1 MISPLALL
9 NALAALNAA
18 AAVRVDADT
27 FAKLCERPDA
37 QRLILNGVLCVD
49 LDGVTYRR
57 AEALYHEAPRADL
70 DTAAAFARSPL
81 DILTAAALNAAAA
94 VNVDADTFAKLCER
108 PDAQRFTL
116 DDLADGVAFDG
127 CVTADGVAYRVN
139 VAPAAFERSIFAAAA
154 GVQPKAARVDADTF
168 AKLCARPG
176 AQRYIVNGSTH
187 GVIVDG
193 ADYTV
198 N

>member
-1 MISPLALL
+1 
-9 NALAALNAA
+9 
-18 AAVRVDADT
+18 VDADT
-27 FAKLCERPDA
+27 FAKLCERP
-37 QRLILNGVLCVD
+37 G
-49 LDGVTYRR
+49 
-57 AEALYHEAPRADL
+57 
-70 DTAAAFARSPL
+70 
-81 DILTAAALNAAAA
+81 
-94 VNVDADTFAKLCER
+94 
-108 PDAQRFTL
+108 AQRFTL
-116 DDLADGVAFDG
+116 DDFADGVTFDG

-139 VAPAAFERSIFAAAA
+139 VAPAAFERSLLAAAA

-176 AQRYIVNGSTH
+176 AQRYIVNGSAR